1 MSIAD
6 FLTEYRNIQVS
17 SEEADKLAT
26 FWHDLREMRPKGLEM
41 PEPTQDIPLVYNP
54 VVPRNHE

>member
-1 MSIAD
+1 MSITD

-17 SEEADKLAT
+17 SEEAEKLAT
-26 FWHDLREMRPKGLEM
+26 FWRDLREMRPKGSDM

-54 VVPRNHE
+54 VVPYYHE